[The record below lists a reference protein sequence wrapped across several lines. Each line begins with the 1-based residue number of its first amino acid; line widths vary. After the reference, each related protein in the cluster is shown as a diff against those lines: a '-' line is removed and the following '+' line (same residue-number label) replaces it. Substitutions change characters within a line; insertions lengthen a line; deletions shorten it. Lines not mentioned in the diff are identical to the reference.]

1 MSILGGPGGASG
13 PGRNAAGPGGDVATV
28 GEREFEREVLRSELP
43 VLIEF
48 SAEWCAPCKQ
58 IAPEV
63 AAFAQEMRGKA
74 KVVKVD
80 IDKAPMLA
88 RELRVQS
95 VPTFVVFAQQRI
107 MDVQVGAIRKRQM
120 RAMVEPFLPRAEG
133 AIKAAELVELLR
145 EGVVVPVDTRDAAA
159 FARAHLPGATSMPLE
174 ELEGRLAELHML
186 AARPV
191 LYCRAGDKTKEVAE
205 RLAEQGLPVAFLEG
219 GILAWESEGLPVE
232 RG

>member
-1 MSILGGPGGASG
+1 M
-13 PGRNAAGPGGDVATV
+13 AGPSGDVAAV
-28 GEREFEREVLRSELP
+28 SEREFEREVLRSELP

-58 IAPEV
+58 IAPDV
-63 AAFAQEMRGKA
+63 AAFAQEMRGKV

-80 IDKAPMLA
+80 IDKSPMLA

-95 VPTFVVFAQQRI
+95 VPTFMVFAQQRI
-107 MDVQVGAIRKRQM
+107 VDVQVGAIRKKQM
-120 RAMVEPFLPRAEG
+120 RAMVEPFMPRAEG
-133 AIKAAELVELLR
+133 ALKAAELAELLR

-159 FARAHLPGATSMPLE
+159 FARAHLPAATSMPLE

-186 AARPV
+186 PARPV
-191 LYCRAGDKTKEVAE
+191 LYCRAGDKTKEIAE